1 MYNNWL
7 KLPEVVGSEYEQPV
21 RKKLREIYFDSAE
34 CKFHE
39 RRVRPALRELGRLN
53 SMGYGYISIFA
64 TLISRKIS
72 KLRRNIRRSNRTSEQ
87 ELVGSGPHLA

>member
-1 MYNNWL
+1 
-7 KLPEVVGSEYEQPV
+7 
-21 RKKLREIYFDSAE
+21 
-34 CKFHE
+34 
-39 RRVRPALRELGRLN
+39 
-53 SMGYGYISIFA
+53 MGYGYISIFA